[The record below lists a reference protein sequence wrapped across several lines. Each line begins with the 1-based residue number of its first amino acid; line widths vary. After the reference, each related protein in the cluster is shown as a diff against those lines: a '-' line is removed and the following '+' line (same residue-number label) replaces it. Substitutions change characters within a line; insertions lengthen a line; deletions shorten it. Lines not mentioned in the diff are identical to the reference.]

1 MTKTRLN
8 ATLHLNDGD
17 KQIVEFNRLIQDKG
31 NYYA

>member
-8 ATLHLNDGD
+8 EPLHLNDGN
-17 KQIVEFNRLIQDKG
+17 KQIVEFNRLIHDKG